1 MIPKEK
7 LERARE
13 LSEHFDRPECRQ
25 ELIEL
30 IHSCLTKNKKHLMMI
45 STRKPKAKHCMLCK
59 KMMLLADSENGWCN
73 KLKMQVETK
82 DICRQPPTS

>member
-1 MIPKEK
+1 
-7 LERARE
+7 
-13 LSEHFDRPECRQ
+13 
-25 ELIEL
+25 
-30 IHSCLTKNKKHLMMI
+30 MI

-73 KLKMQVETK
+73 KFKMQVETK